1 MKGDLIMN
9 SEKARKSPADF
20 GISPQTAKAMV
31 QFFKKTS
38 APRLAAVKAR
48 EEEKLN
54 K

>member
-1 MKGDLIMN
+1 MEQPQL
-9 SEKARKSPADF
+9 RKSPADF

-38 APRLAAVKAR
+38 APRLAAAKER
-48 EEEKLN
+48 ENKKLN

>member
-1 MKGDLIMN
+1 M
-9 SEKARKSPADF
+9 EQHRVRKSPADF

-38 APRLAAVKAR
+38 APRLAAAKAR